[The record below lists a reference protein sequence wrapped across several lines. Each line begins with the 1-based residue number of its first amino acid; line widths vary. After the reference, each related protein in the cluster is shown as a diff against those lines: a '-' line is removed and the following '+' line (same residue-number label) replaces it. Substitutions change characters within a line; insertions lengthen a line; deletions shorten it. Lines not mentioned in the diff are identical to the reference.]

1 MVDFKMLMLGMP
13 AEIRGITEEM
23 LSLNAPWTQ
32 QFAGLVR
39 FDGVVHHI
47 PVTSKYFVAVAT
59 FVDGLACNI
68 QNIQGF

>member
-1 MVDFKMLMLGMP
+1 
-13 AEIRGITEEM
+13 M

-47 PVTSKYFVAVAT
+47 PVTSKYFVAVTT

>member
-1 MVDFKMLMLGMP
+1 MLMLGMP

-47 PVTSKYFVAVAT
+47 PVTRNKTHCGPHVYAISLQK
-59 FVDGLACNI
+59 
-68 QNIQGF
+68 